1 MVTYKY
7 IGLIATQQ
15 LETPILLSSGS
26 LANGYKLKKVLAHG
40 EAVSNGL
47 AESWYPG
54 VEVVANLSDILE
66 DENIELVVVAGKSNN
81 QLELIRQAT
90 EAGKFV
96 RVI

>member
-1 MVTYKY
+1 MSTFKY

-15 LETPILLSSGS
+15 LEMPILLSTGS
-26 LANGYKLKKVLAHG
+26 IDHGYKLKKVLAQQDLTT
-40 EAVSNGL
+40 GL

-54 VEVVANLSDILE
+54 VEVVGNLSEILE
-66 DENIELVVVAGKSNN
+66 DENIELVVVAGKSDNH
-81 QLELIRQAT
+81 LDIIRQAT